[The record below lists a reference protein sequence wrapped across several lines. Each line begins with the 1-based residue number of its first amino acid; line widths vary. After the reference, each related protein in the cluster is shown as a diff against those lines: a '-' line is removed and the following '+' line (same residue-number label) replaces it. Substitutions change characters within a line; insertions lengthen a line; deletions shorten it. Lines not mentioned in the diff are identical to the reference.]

1 MADFCKDCYKNIMAG
16 IPAKNF
22 FMSKEYDICERC
34 GRVRH
39 VVVGIN
45 ITDEYMQY
53 SKLQE

>member
-1 MADFCKDCYKNIMAG
+1 MADFCKDCYKIIMAG